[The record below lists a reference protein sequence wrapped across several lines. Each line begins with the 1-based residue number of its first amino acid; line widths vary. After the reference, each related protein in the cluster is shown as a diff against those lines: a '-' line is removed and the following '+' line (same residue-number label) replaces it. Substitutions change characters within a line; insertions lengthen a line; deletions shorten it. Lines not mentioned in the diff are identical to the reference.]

1 MKQIL
6 IKNGE
11 VVVEEIA
18 CPGCPDGF
26 VLVENRYSLISTG
39 TESSIVKQGGASLIS
54 KALEQPALI
63 KKTFQSMKELGLSST
78 LELIKGE
85 KEKIYLLGYSCAG
98 IVREVGHGVNNFS
111 PGDRVA
117 CAGAG
122 FANHSEFVAVP
133 RNLVVRLPDTVPF
146 SHAAFTT
153 VGAIAM
159 QGVRQ
164 AKVELGHRVVVSGL
178 GLIGLLTVQLLK
190 AAGCRVLGL
199 DLDEKRVQRA
209 LELGCDL
216 GMLASSP
223 GEINRHLDRF
233 TDGVG
238 ADVVMICAATSS
250 TEPIRQAMK
259 FCRKKGRVVIV
270 GTVGMD
276 LERSPF
282 YEKELDLT
290 ISCSYGPGRYDPKYE
305 LQGED
310 YPIGYVRFTENRN
323 MQEFV
328 RLLAEEKVKVESLC
342 EEEFPIVEGV
352 SAYASLEEK
361 KPLGVLLRY
370 GEDTKE
376 PVKKILHPLAER
388 TKGKVRVAVVGLGA
402 ITKNVHLPNLKKIP
416 SCQIN
421 AIISQRG
428 VEARK
433 TAEKYR
439 AAISATELAG
449 VETDMVLIA
458 NRDRLH
464 APSIIEAARAGL
476 AIFCEKPMTITREEA
491 DKVKKIIEETGVHF
505 TVGFNRRFSPLSIKA
520 RDLLQKRSGPAFINY
535 RVNAETIPLSHWIN
549 DFKEAGGR
557 FIGEACHFVDLFGYL
572 LDCQPIDGYAFN
584 LSATIQDGIDDN
596 VAATLKYRDG
606 SVATL
611 TYVTVGGGGL
621 AKERIEIFADQ
632 KTMLLDNFQALH
644 LYGYSGE
651 SDINLKVPDKGLR
664 QQLEEFIKKIQGKPS
679 NSISLEEAYNTTIWT
694 LKLHDLFQG
703 KTIPGNNV

>member
-39 TESSIVKQGGASLIS
+39 TESSIVKQGEASLIS

-63 KKTFQSMKELGLSST
+63 KKTFQSMKEQGLSST

-98 IVREVGHGVNNFS
+98 IVREVGAGVNNYS

-133 RNLVVRLPDTVPF
+133 RNLIVRLPDTVPF

-190 AAGCRVLGL
+190 AAGCKVLGL

-216 GMLASSP
+216 GLLASSP
-223 GEINRHLDRF
+223 DEINRQLDRF
-233 TDGVG
+233 TEGMGV
-238 ADVVMICAATSS
+238 DVVLICAATSS

-282 YEKELDLT
+282 YEKELELT

-342 EEEFPIVEGV
+342 EEEFPIAEGV

-376 PVKKILHPLAER
+376 PVKKIIHPLAQR
-388 TKGKVRVAVVGLGA
+388 TEGKVRVAVMGLGA

-416 SCQIN
+416 SCQIH

-428 VEARK
+428 VQARK

-464 APSIIEAARAGL
+464 APSIIEAAHAGL

-491 DKVKKIIEETGVHF
+491 DKVKKIIEETRVHF
-505 TVGFNRRFSPLSIKA
+505 TVGFNRRFSPLAVKA
-520 RDLLQKRSGPAFINY
+520 RELLQKKSGPAFINY

-549 DFKEAGGR
+549 DPKEGGGR
-557 FIGEACHFVDLFGYL
+557 FIGEACHFIDLFSYL
-572 LDCQPIDGYAFN
+572 LDADPIDCSALN
-584 LSATIQDGIDDN
+584 LSASGSKGIDDN

-651 SDINLKVPDKGLR
+651 SDIKLKSPDKGLK

>member
-1 MKQIL
+1 MKQVL
-6 IKNGE
+6 IKNGA
-11 VVVEEIA
+11 VLVEEIPS
-18 CPGCPDGF
+18 PGCPEGF

-39 TESSIVKQGGASLIS
+39 TETSIVKQGEASLIS

-63 KKTFQSMKELGLSST
+63 RKTFQSLKELGLTST

-98 IVREVGHGVNNFS
+98 VVREVGPGVNNFS

-133 RNLVVRLPDTVPF
+133 KNLAVRLPDRLPF

-164 AKVELGHRVVVSGL
+164 GKVELGHRVVVSGL
-178 GLIGLLTVQLLK
+178 GLIGLLVVQMLK
-190 AAGCRVLGL
+190 ASGCSVLGV
-199 DLDEKRVQRA
+199 DLDEKRIQKA
-209 LELGCDL
+209 MELGCDL
-216 GMLASSP
+216 GLLADSP
-223 GEINRHLDRF
+223 DEINRQVEQF
-233 TDGVG
+233 TDGMG
-238 ADVVMICAATSS
+238 ADVVLICAATASS
-250 TEPIRQAMK
+250 EPIHQAMK

-270 GTVGMD
+270 GAVGMD

-282 YEKELDLT
+282 YEKELELT
-290 ISCSYGPGRYDPKYE
+290 ISCSYGPGRYDPQYE
-305 LQGED
+305 LQGQD
-310 YPIGYVRFTENRN
+310 YPAGYVRFTENRN

-328 RLLAEEKVKVESLC
+328 RLLAEGKVKVELLC
-342 EEEFPIVEGV
+342 EEEFSIDEGV

-370 GEDTKE
+370 GEDSKE
-376 PVKKILHPLAER
+376 PVKKVTHPSAQI
-388 TKGKVRVAVVGLGA
+388 TKGKVRVAVMGLGA
-402 ITKNVHLPNLKKIP
+402 ISKNVHLPNLKKI
-416 SCQIN
+416 SGYQIQ

-433 TAEKYR
+433 AAEKHG

-449 VETDMVLIA
+449 VEADMVLIA
-458 NRDRLH
+458 NRHHLH
-464 APSIIEAARAGL
+464 APAIIEAARAGL
-476 AIFCEKPMTITREEA
+476 AIFCEKPMTLTREETEE
-491 DKVKKIIEETGVHF
+491 VKKIVEENGIHF
-505 TVGFNRRFSPLSIKA
+505 TVGFNRRFSPLAVKA
-520 RDLLQKRSGPAFINY
+520 RKLLQKRSGPVVINY
-535 RVNAETIPLSHWIN
+535 RVNAETIPLSHWVN
-549 DFKEAGGR
+549 DPKEGGGR
-557 FIGEACHFVDLFGYL
+557 FIGEACHFIDLFRYL
-572 LDCQPIDGYAFN
+572 LDSEPIAGSAFN
-584 LSATIQDGIDDN
+584 LSAPDAKGIDDN

-606 SVATL
+606 SLATL
-611 TYVTVGGGGL
+611 TYATVGGGGL

-632 KTMLLDNFQALH
+632 KTMLLDNFQTLR

-651 SDINLKVPDKGLR
+651 SDINLKSPDKGLR
-664 QQLEEFIKKIQGKPS
+664 QQLEEFLKKIQGKPS

-694 LKLHDLFQG
+694 LKLRDLFQG
-703 KTIPGNNV
+703 KAVSGK